1 MRLAVR
7 RSGRA
12 AAPASR
18 SAWRM
23 GCGAPRGAA
32 HGVGR
37 AGQDDPETVRKAG
50 RFGTWHAP
58 ALRNH
63 VPGRVRGHALAS
75 SGTMRSDACRTERSE
90 EHTSELKSLL
100 TKTYAVIRS
109 NKK

>member
-1 MRLAVR
+1 
-7 RSGRA
+7 
-12 AAPASR
+12 
-18 SAWRM
+18 M

-75 SGTMRSDACRTERSE
+75 SGTMRSDACRTEEEVRSGLE
-90 EHTSELKSLL
+90 ARMMSADSKTMNKIEELKRAMENRKS
-100 TKTYAVIRS
+100 V
-109 NKK
+109 

>member
-1 MRLAVR
+1 
-7 RSGRA
+7 
-12 AAPASR
+12 
-18 SAWRM
+18 M

-75 SGTMRSDACRTERSE
+75 SGTMRSDACRTEDEVRRGLEARMMSADSKTMNRSE
-90 EHTSELKSLL
+90 E
-100 TKTYAVIRS
+100 RS
-109 NKK
+109 VGKECVSKGRSRCEPST